1 MYGNSDSPNF
11 LEHSVVEKPNKRTKT
26 IKTAIIVS
34 ALAIFGLLFLGIS
47 LFASAMLVVIPMASV
62 LIVFGAFIFW
72 KYTKAEYD
80 YVISGGD
87 MQMHIVY
94 GGRSRKELFTFKLSS
109 AELFADKASTPADD
123 SKFDKAYYCVSS
135 MDAANI
141 LYAVFKNEDGEKCIA
156 YFEAPKKAN
165 SILKFYNASAYKI
178 K

>member
-1 MYGNSDSPNF
+1 MFGDSGSPNF
-11 LEHSVVEKPNKRTKT
+11 LEYSVAEKPNKRTKT
-26 IKTAIIVS
+26 IKAVIILS
-34 ALAIFGLLFLGIS
+34 AFAIFVLLFSLIS
-47 LFASAMLVVIPMASV
+47 IFASAMLVVIPMASV
-62 LIVFGAFIFW
+62 LIVFGIFIFW
-72 KYTKAEYD
+72 KFTKVEYD

-109 AELFADKASTPADD
+109 AELFADKASTPSDD
-123 SKFDKAYYCVSS
+123 SKFDKTFYCVSS
-135 MDAANI
+135 MDASNI
-141 LYAVFKNEDGEKCIA
+141 LYAVFKNENGERCIA